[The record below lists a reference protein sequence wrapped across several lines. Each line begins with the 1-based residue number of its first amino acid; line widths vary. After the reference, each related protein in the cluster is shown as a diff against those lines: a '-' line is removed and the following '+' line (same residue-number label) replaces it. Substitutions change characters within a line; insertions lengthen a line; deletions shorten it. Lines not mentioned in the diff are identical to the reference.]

1 VLLRLDCQQ
10 LRRTSFDLAFLLKS
24 SSHCVDLSCYENMYP
39 RLASTIVCSDCYVII
54 RFSPTITL
62 PLSEYDCTV
71 FLQIWTGIRSLPLVT
86 TPIFMVES
94 VSAIII
100 SATNLGPMILLAYIA
115 SYSIPLLMCHHGICG

>member
-1 VLLRLDCQQ
+1 MRICTLDWLPLLY
-10 LRRTSFDLAFLLKS
+10 A
-24 SSHCVDLSCYENMYP
+24 P
-39 RLASTIVCSDCYVII
+39 IYVII
-54 RFSPTITL
+54 RFSPTIIL

-86 TPIFMVES
+86 TPILMVES

-115 SYSIPLLMCHHGICG
+115 SYSIPLSDVPSWDLGVKIADLASFAVLALFYSGNEDLIAAAQKKCGP